1 MGTCAA
7 GRTAVFLDRDGILNE
22 LVERDGRPVSPRFP
36 ADFRIRCGAA
46 DAVHAL
52 RRAGLPVFVVT
63 NQPDV
68 ARGHLTAAA
77 LDAMSALLRAAVPI
91 DDLAVC
97 PHDDVDGC
105 GCRKPK
111 PGMLLELAKRWNV
124 DLEGSYMVGDSW
136 RDVEAGRAAGC
147 RTILV
152 SAVAPAESTPH
163 LVVSDLQAAVLAITE
178 RHAGAL
184 EPS

>member
-1 MGTCAA
+1 MGIRTTS
-7 GRTAVFLDRDGILNE
+7 RTAVFLDRDGILNE

-36 ADFRIRCGAA
+36 EDFRIRCGAA

-52 RRAGLPVFVVT
+52 RQAGIPVFVIT

-77 LDAMSALLRAAVPI
+77 LESMSTMLRAAVPI

-97 PHDDVDGC
+97 PHDDADGC

-111 PGMLLELAKRWNV
+111 PGMLVELAKRWDV

-152 SAVAPAESTPH
+152 SGAAPAESAPD
-163 LVVSDLQAAVLAITE
+163 LVVSDLWAAVLAITE
-178 RHAGAL
+178 RHAGAP
-184 EPS
+184 EPE